1 MNAYVGAAITVL
13 ALAVII
19 AVTARMT
26 VRRTLRELD

>member
-1 MNAYVGAAITVL
+1 MNGYVGAVITVL

-19 AVTARMT
+19 AATARMT